1 MVQQMEY
8 LIRGICYCVT
18 SHMTMYCPN
27 CGALM
32 VWKNGSIL
40 HEPPTKRYECG
51 YCEIILT
58 KYADGSYEIIK
69 ANSVNKSSTSQKRSS
84 PIKRMLHIK

>member
-1 MVQQMEY
+1 
-8 LIRGICYCVT
+8 
-18 SHMTMYCPN
+18 MTMYCPN

-69 ANSVNKSSTSQKRSS
+69 PNSVNKSSTSQKRSS